1 VRALAV
7 TVSNRAAAGVYED
20 RSGPVL
26 AELLRSAGCSVD
38 GPVVVPDG
46 DPVEVALREAVA
58 SGYDLVVTT
67 GGTGLTPTDLTPEMT
82 RRVIEREIPG
92 LAEALRAAGAA
103 AGVPA
108 AILSRGVAGVAGRT
122 LVVNLPGSTG
132 GVRDGMAV
140 LAPVLGHAVSQIH
153 GGDHVRADSDA
164 GRLPGPHV
172 VSAPIQGNDGIVGRM
187 RGWPV
192 TLTEPHLLG
201 APVGLRPVRVSDA
214 RTWREIRVRNAPWL
228 RPWEP
233 TNPETPLYRS
243 SLGPYIA
250 MVRAMRREARQ
261 GQAAPWVVTYGG
273 EFVGQLTVGS
283 ITWGSARSGQV
294 GYWIDEAY
302 AGRGIIPT
310 VLAMAVDHC
319 FGVIGL
325 HRLEAS
331 IRPENHASRR
341 VVEKL
346 GFREEGIRVRQL
358 HINGAWRD
366 HVCYALTAEEV
377 PHGLMPRWRSMVL
390 ASRSGTA

>member
-366 HVCYALTAEEV
+366 HVCYAPTAEEV